1 MRPSRMRREMALN
14 DCRAL
19 SRSPSPAETLAP
31 GSRKA
36 RSICE
41 RPSFARE
48 IREVGPENA
57 APAPHHVATRA
68 VSLPGEIPFAGR
80 RVARRRVVCGRRPQ
94 HFKESDQRIELGVR
108 HRERRHRRVGDP
120 VADQVT
126 QRHLRRGAR
135 PADIDDGRAVP
146 AAGPVGPVAADAAR
160 FVGAPAGLERLPERG
175 GTRNR
180 ERGGHQQECPLHVTR
195 HCGSVTAG
203 LPDRA
208 TAARTGYHR
217 PATMI
222 GETLGQYR
230 IESRLGSGG
239 MGVVY
244 KAHDERLHRSVA
256 IKLIGG
262 EGRGSTPDERARL
275 LDEARA
281 ASHLTHPH
289 ICTVYEVG
297 ELDGRV
303 FIAMEFVEG
312 QPLSQLVPADGLPAE
327 TVVRY
332 GEQIAAALAHAHE
345 RGVIHRDSEK
355 RERGASGQ
363 EARQRFST
371 SASRAERRPRRP
383 RSHAG
388 EHDGRSGRSHRH
400 ARVCCARGAAGTRRG
415 RPHRHLGA
423 RGRLVRAGHR
433 GAALPGA
440 QRIRPHRRRFSGSPA
455 QPFPA
460 HVPPI
465 LRAIILRCLAKEPS
479 QRYQRAGEV
488 RAALEAIHSDLIVS
502 APLDAGRDARGR
514 HGSSPPRPS
523 RSASSRWRRG

>member
-1 MRPSRMRREMALN
+1 
-14 DCRAL
+14 
-19 SRSPSPAETLAP
+19 
-31 GSRKA
+31 
-36 RSICE
+36 
-41 RPSFARE
+41 
-48 IREVGPENA
+48 
-57 APAPHHVATRA
+57 
-68 VSLPGEIPFAGR
+68 
-80 RVARRRVVCGRRPQ
+80 
-94 HFKESDQRIELGVR
+94 
-108 HRERRHRRVGDP
+108 
-120 VADQVT
+120 
-126 QRHLRRGAR
+126 
-135 PADIDDGRAVP
+135 
-146 AAGPVGPVAADAAR
+146 
-160 FVGAPAGLERLPERG
+160 
-175 GTRNR
+175 
-180 ERGGHQQECPLHVTR
+180 
-195 HCGSVTAG
+195 
-203 LPDRA
+203 
-208 TAARTGYHR
+208 
-217 PATMI
+217 MI

-244 KAHDERLHRSVA
+244 KAHDERLHRLVA
-256 IKLIGG
+256 LKLIGG

-345 RGVIHRDSEK
+345 RGVIHRDLKSANVAV
-355 RERGASGQ
+355 GAGGSAKILDFGLARRTMTRAAEEITQANAMVDPGVLIGTLAYVAPEVLLGHGADARADIWALGVVLYELATGQ
-363 EARQRFST
+363 LPFQ
-371 SASRAERRPRRP
+371 
-383 RSHAG
+383 
-388 EHDGRSGRSHRH
+388 GRSEYDLT
-400 ARVCCARGAAGTRRG
+400 AAILR
-415 RPHRHLGA
+415 
-423 RGRLVRAGHR
+423 
-433 GAALPGA
+433 
-440 QRIRPHRRRFSGSPA
+440 SPA

-502 APLDAGRDARGR
+502 PPIEAAARRPRSKWIVTNAAVAIGVVALAAWLLSRNREAPGRGAVWSDV
-514 HGSSPPRPS
+514 
-523 RSASSRWRRG
+523 